1 MERQSSAS
9 AQRFATR
16 ATFIAWIGFVALAVT
31 WGVQS
36 YHNTVRSAEDRVA
49 TSTHIVATHA
59 TWVYEL
65 GVQATRRIADAV
77 KEPRDPGNGGTTVRD
92 ISDAVEGLP
101 GAVKAYVVDA
111 EGHTLYSTDPDV
123 KPIDITDR
131 DYFLALKEG
140 RTEYVSSLLISRLNN
155 DRIFVFSRRLE
166 RDGVFAGAVTVSL
179 SGDIMKPI
187 WESVDLGGSFSV
199 GFIRNDGMLVARYP
213 KPDREL
219 DMSNHPLFTRYLKT
233 AEEGTY
239 LSEVSPMDGVR
250 RLVGYRKVDGTPF
263 IAIAAADYGLLMQPF
278 WRDMAVLASVT
289 ILACLGSLAAAWRT
303 RQLLR
308 DQDHQSAALQ
318 VALENNEFL
327 LREVHHRVKNN
338 LQSVMSLIRL
348 HMKGNEK
355 SEALGNRI
363 KAMVAVHEQIYQRD
377 SFSELDAAELVE
389 TVTHNVVAAHGAD
402 VQVEFDLAPMMVS
415 NDRATSLALLVN
427 ELVTNSLKYAFA
439 EGEKGKLTLILQASG
454 DEGFCN
460 LEVIDNGRGF
470 DQANLSKGTGT
481 RLIEGSIRQLDGS
494 FELDG
499 SAGTRFKAR
508 IKLV

>member
-92 ISDAVEGLP
+92 INDAVEGLP

-111 EGHTLYSTDPDV
+111 EGHTLYSTDPNV

-131 DYFLALKEG
+131 DYFVALKEG

-166 RDGVFAGAVTVSL
+166 RDGAFAGAVTVSL
-179 SGDIMKPI
+179 SGDIM
-187 WESVDLGGSFSV
+187 
-199 GFIRNDGMLVARYP
+199 NP
-213 KPDREL
+213 KPDHEL
-219 DMSNHPLFTRYLKT
+219 DMSSHPLFTSYLKT
-233 AEEGTY
+233 ADQGTY
-239 LSEVSPMDGVR
+239 LSELSPMDGVR

-278 WRDMAVLASVT
+278 WRDMKVLASVT

-377 SFSELDAAELVE
+377 SFSQLDAAELVE

-415 NDRATSLALLVN
+415 NDRATSLALLIN

-439 EGEKGKLTLILQASG
+439 EGEKGKLTLVLQTSA
-454 DEGFCN
+454 DDGFCN
-460 LEVIDNGRGF
+460 LEVIDNGKGF
-470 DQANLSKGTGT
+470 DPSTLSKGTGS

-494 FELDG
+494 FDLDG

>member
-1 MERQSSAS
+1 MERQSSGS
-9 AQRFATR
+9 AQRFA
-16 ATFIAWIGFVALAVT
+16 ATASFVAWIGFLALAVT

-36 YHNTVRSAEDRVA
+36 FRNTVRSAEDRVS

-77 KEPRDPGNGGTTVRD
+77 REPHDPHYGGTVRD
-92 ISDAVEGLP
+92 ISDAVKGLP

-111 EGHTLYSTDPDV
+111 EGQTLYSTDPQL
-123 KPIDITDR
+123 KPVDITDR
-131 DYFLALKEG
+131 DYFVALKEG
-140 RTEYVSSLLISRLNN
+140 RSEYVSSLLISRLNE

-166 RDGVFAGAVTVSL
+166 RDGVFTGAVTVSL

-187 WESVDLGGSFSV
+187 WESVNLGGSYSV
-199 GFIRNDGMLVARYP
+199 GFIRGDGMLVARYP

-219 DMSNHPLFTRYLKT
+219 DMSGHPLFTSYLKE
-233 AEEGTY
+233 ADEGTY
-239 LSEVSPMDGVR
+239 LSETSPVDGVR
-250 RLVGYRKVDGTPF
+250 RLVGYRKVSGTPF
-263 IAIAAADYGLLMQPF
+263 VAVAAADYEHLMQPF
-278 WRDMAVLASVT
+278 WRDMAILATVT
-289 ILACLGSLAAAWRT
+289 VLACLGSLAAAWRT

-308 DQDHQSAALQ
+308 VQDHQSAALQ

-355 SEALGNRI
+355 SEALSNRI

-377 SFSELDAAELVE
+377 SFSQLNAAELVE
-389 TVTHNVVAAHGAD
+389 TVAKNVVAAHGAD
-402 VQVEFDLAPMMVS
+402 VQVDFDLAPTMVS
-415 NDRATSLALLVN
+415 NDRATSLALLIN

-439 EGEKGKLTLILQASG
+439 DGEKGKLTLLLQSP
-454 DEGFCN
+454 DEDGFCN
-460 LEVIDNGRGF
+460 LTVIDDGAGF
-470 DQANLSKGTGT
+470 DQATLSKGTGT
-481 RLIEGSIRQLDGS
+481 RLIEGSVRQLDGN

-499 SAGTRFKAR
+499 TAGTRFTAR
-508 IKLV
+508 VKLV

>member
-9 AQRFATR
+9 AQKFA
-16 ATFIAWIGFVALAVT
+16 ATASFIAWIGFVALAAT

-36 YHNTVRSAEDRVA
+36 YQNTVRTAEDRVS
-49 TSTHIVATHA
+49 TSTQIVATHA

-65 GVQATRRIADAV
+65 GVQATRRIADVV
-77 KEPRDPGNGGTTVRD
+77 KEPHDPRYGGTVRD
-92 ISDAVEGLP
+92 INDAVQGLP

-111 EGHTLYSTDPDV
+111 DGQTLYSTDPQV
-123 KPIDITDR
+123 KPVNITDR
-131 DYFLALKEG
+131 EYFIALKEG

-166 RDGVFAGAVTVSL
+166 HNGVFAGAVTVSL
-179 SGDIMKPI
+179 SGEIMEPI
-187 WESVDLGGSFSV
+187 WKSVNLGGSFSV
-199 GFIRNDGMLVARYP
+199 SFIRSDGMLVARYP
-213 KPDREL
+213 EPDREL
-219 DMSNHPLFTRYLKT
+219 DMSDHPLFTTYLKE
-233 AEEGTY
+233 AGEGTY
-239 LSEVSPMDGVR
+239 LSDASPLDGVR
-250 RLVGYRKVDGTPF
+250 RLVGYRKVSGTPF
-263 IAIAAADYGLLMQPF
+263 IAVAAADYGLLMQPF
-278 WRDMAVLASVT
+278 WRDMTVLATVT
-289 ILACLGSLAAAWRT
+289 VLACLGSLAAAWRT

-308 DQDHQSAALQ
+308 VQDHQSAVLQ
-318 VALENNEFL
+318 VALDNNEFL

-377 SFSELDAAELVE
+377 SFSQLDAAELVE
-389 TVTHNVVAAHGAD
+389 TVAKNVVAAHGAD
-402 VQVEFDLAPMMVS
+402 VQVEFALAQTMVS

-439 EGEKGKLTLILQASG
+439 EGEEGKISLVLQQSG
-454 DEGFCN
+454 ESGFCT
-460 LEVIDNGRGF
+460 LEVADNGRGF
-470 DQANLSKGTGT
+470 DPATLSKGTGT

-499 SAGTRFKAR
+499 RTGTRFTAR
-508 IKLV
+508 VKLV

>member
-1 MERQSSAS
+1 MKRQSSGS
-9 AQRFATR
+9 AQRFAAR

-36 YHNTVRSAEDRVA
+36 YRNSVRSAEERVS

-59 TWVYEL
+59 TWVFEL

-77 KEPRDPGNGGTTVRD
+77 KQPHDPGYGGTVRD
-92 ISDAVEGLP
+92 INDAVEGLP

-111 EGHTLYSTDPDV
+111 DGRTLYSTDPQIM
-123 KPIDITDR
+123 PIDITDR
-131 DYFLALKEG
+131 EYFIALKDG
-140 RTEYVSSLLISRLNN
+140 RSEYVSSLLISRLND

-166 RDGVFAGAVTVSL
+166 RNGVFAGAVTVSL
-179 SGDIMKPI
+179 SGDIMEPI
-187 WESVDLGGSFSV
+187 WESVNLGGNFSV
-199 GFIRNDGMLVARYP
+199 SFIRSDGMLVARYP

-219 DMSNHPLFTRYLKT
+219 DMSGHPLFTRYLKE
-233 AEEGTY
+233 ADEGTY
-239 LSEVSPMDGVR
+239 LSDASPLDGVR

-263 IAIAAADYGLLMQPF
+263 IAVAAADYRLLMQPF
-278 WRDMAVLASVT
+278 WRDMAVLATVT
-289 ILACLGSLAAAWRT
+289 VLACLGSLAAAWRT

-308 DQDHQSAALQ
+308 IQDDQSAALQ
-318 VALENNEFL
+318 IALDNNEFL

-348 HMKGNEK
+348 HMKGNENSK
-355 SEALGNRI
+355 ALSDRI

-377 SFSELDAAELVE
+377 SFSQLDAAELVE
-389 TVTHNVVAAHGAD
+389 TVARNVVTAHGAD
-402 VQVEFDLAPMMVS
+402 VQLQFDLAPTMVS
-415 NDRATSLALLVN
+415 NDRATSLALLIN

-439 EGEKGKLTLILQASG
+439 DGEKGKLTLVLQSPA
-454 DEGFCN
+454 DDGFCN
-460 LEVIDNGRGF
+460 LEVTDNGRGF
-470 DQANLSKGTGT
+470 DTATLSKGTGS
-481 RLIEGSIRQLDGS
+481 RLIEGSVRQMDGS

-499 SAGTRFKAR
+499 SAGTRFTAR

>member
-1 MERQSSAS
+1 MERQSSGS
-9 AQRFATR
+9 AQRFA
-16 ATFIAWIGFVALAVT
+16 ATASFIAWIGFVALAIT

-36 YHNTVRSAEDRVA
+36 FRNTVRSAEDRVS

-77 KEPRDPGNGGTTVRD
+77 KEPHDPHYGGTVRD
-92 ISDAVEGLP
+92 ISDAVKGLP

-111 EGHTLYSTDPDV
+111 EGQTLYSTDPQL
-123 KPIDITDR
+123 KPVDITDR
-131 DYFLALKEG
+131 DYFVALKEG
-140 RTEYVSSLLISRLNN
+140 RSEYVSSLLISRLNE

-166 RDGVFAGAVTVSL
+166 RDGVFTGAVTVSL

-187 WESVDLGGSFSV
+187 WESVNLGGSYSV
-199 GFIRNDGMLVARYP
+199 GFIRGDGMLVARYP

-219 DMSNHPLFTRYLKT
+219 DMSGHPLFTSYLKE
-233 AEEGTY
+233 ADEGTY
-239 LSEVSPMDGVR
+239 LSETSPVDGVR
-250 RLVGYRKVDGTPF
+250 RLVGYRKVGGTPF
-263 IAIAAADYGLLMQPF
+263 VAVAAADYEHLMQPF
-278 WRDMAVLASVT
+278 WRDMAVLATVT
-289 ILACLGSLAAAWRT
+289 VLACLGSLAAAWRT

-308 DQDHQSAALQ
+308 VQDHQSAALQ
-318 VALENNEFL
+318 IALENNEFL

-377 SFSELDAAELVE
+377 SFSELNAAELVE
-389 TVTHNVVAAHGAD
+389 TVAKNVVAAHGAD
-402 VQVEFDLAPMMVS
+402 VQVEFDLAPTMVS
-415 NDRATSLALLVN
+415 NDRATSLALLIN

-439 EGEKGKLTLILQASG
+439 DGEKGKLTLVLQSPG
-454 DEGFCN
+454 NDGFCD
-460 LEVIDNGRGF
+460 LEVIDDGKGF
-470 DQANLSKGTGT
+470 DPVTLSKGTGT

-499 SAGTRFKAR
+499 SAGTRFTAR
-508 IKLV
+508 VKLV

>member
-1 MERQSSAS
+1 MERQTSGS
-9 AQRFATR
+9 AQKFAAR
-16 ATFIAWIGFVALAVT
+16 ASFIAWIGFVALAVT

-36 YHNTVRSAEDRVA
+36 YRNTVRAAEDRVV

-65 GVQATRRIADAV
+65 GVQATRRIADAI
-77 KEPRDPGNGGTTVRD
+77 KEPHDPGYGGTVRD
-92 ISDAVEGLP
+92 ISDAVQGLP
-101 GAVKAYVVDA
+101 GSVEAYVVDA
-111 EGHTLYSTDPDV
+111 EGHTLYSTDPNV

-131 DYFLALKEG
+131 EYFIALKEG
-140 RTEYVSSLLISRLNN
+140 QSEYVSQLLISRLNN

-166 RDGVFAGAVTVSL
+166 RAGVFAGAVTVSL

-187 WESVDLGGSFSV
+187 WESVQLGGSFSV
-199 GFIRNDGMLVARYP
+199 SFIRNDGLLVARYP

-219 DMSNHPLFTRYLKT
+219 DMGNHPLFTQYLKISD
-233 AEEGTY
+233 EGTY
-239 LSEVSPMDGVR
+239 LSEASPLDGVR
-250 RLVGYRKVDGTPF
+250 RLVGYRKVAGTPF
-263 IAIAAADYGLLMQPF
+263 IAVAAADYGLLMRPF
-278 WRDMAVLASVT
+278 WRDMAVLATVT

-308 DQDHQSAALQ
+308 VQDHQSAALHA
-318 VALENNEFL
+318 ALENNEFL

-377 SFSELDAAELVE
+377 SYSQLDAAELVE
-389 TVTHNVVAAHGAD
+389 TVARNVVAAHGAD
-402 VQVEFDLAPMMVS
+402 VQVEFDLAPTMVS
-415 NDRATSLALLVN
+415 NDRATSLALLIN
-427 ELVTNSLKYAFA
+427 ELVTNSLKYAFVDS
-439 EGEKGKLTLILQASG
+439 EKGKLTLILQAPTG
-454 DEGFCN
+454 DGLCN

-470 DQANLSKGTGT
+470 DPATLSKGTGT

-494 FELDG
+494 FNLDG
-499 SAGTRFKAR
+499 SAGTRFTAR
-508 IKLV
+508 IRLL